1 MYVLIIKK
9 KISLS
14 EKLGKSLIDLK
25 QDTEGGFNCS
35 PQIKISNLMEQDRVG
50 WFSVG
55 EYQGEK

>member
-1 MYVLIIKK
+1 M
-9 KISLS
+9 S

-55 EYQGEK
+55 EYQGKSEVLSN